1 MAVYGTACYL
11 VWRLAPAAWHKPGL
25 ALAAALVAAIGLSRV
40 LLQVHFASDV
50 AAGWAISLAWM
61 ILCVGLAEGLRA
73 SGRDA
78 GQRVHSR
85 ASAGLRPAWASRAGQ
100 AYRPPAFRIACPR
113 MRARPLPAVPGR
125 R

>member
-1 MAVYGTACYL
+1 MNWLLKHGFQRLRPDFEHGYTAVVGWSFSGHASAAMAVYGTACYL

-78 GQRVHSR
+78 GQRVH
-85 ASAGLRPAWASRAGQ
+85 
-100 AYRPPAFRIACPR
+100 
-113 MRARPLPAVPGR
+113 
-125 R
+125 

>member
-1 MAVYGTACYL
+1 MT
-11 VWRLAPAAWHKPGL
+11 
-25 ALAAALVAAIGLSRV
+25 AIGLSRV

-78 GQRVHSR
+78 GQRVH
-85 ASAGLRPAWASRAGQ
+85 
-100 AYRPPAFRIACPR
+100 
-113 MRARPLPAVPGR
+113 
-125 R
+125 